1 MLWNTQVKV
10 RQKLAIGTTLSL
22 SVAMIITCIIQVS
35 SIRTV
40 TGTID
45 VTWEIFWQL
54 AEACIAV
61 LMVSLTAL
69 RSLFV
74 GHGSRVRRSPGQS
87 WSSRQAKKWLR
98 RSPSR
103 TPDRYSESD
112 RLPKIPRATLTG
124 MRTFIQGDRAYT
136 AGSIMRSEYHAEGEN
151 GDDAWALPPL
161 TGSQSRV

>member
-1 MLWNTQVKV
+1 MLWNTQIKV
-10 RQKLAIGTTLSL
+10 RQKLVIGTTLSL
-22 SVAMIITCIIQVS
+22 SVAMVITCIIQVCN
-35 SIRTV
+35 IRTV
-40 TGTID
+40 TTTID

-74 GHGSRVRRSPGQS
+74 GHGSRIRRSPGQS

-103 TPDRYSESD
+103 TPDRYSGSD
-112 RLPKIPRATLTG
+112 RLPKIPRATMTG
-124 MRTFIQGDRAYT
+124 MRTFIRGDTDYT
-136 AGSIMRSEYHAEGEN
+136 TGSIMRSEYYDEGRK
-151 GDDAWALPPL
+151 GDDAWALPRL
-161 TGSQSRV
+161 TGS